1 MKQSHKK
8 LALLAAA
15 VLCAGCIGG
24 AASMQAKADAAVDI
38 SESYSFNDLP
48 FHTGYSNFGYYDA
61 GYVDYTMK
69 IGLFDATAENYGL
82 QAFDTWDKQN
92 TLTLSTVSSLVAQ
105 NWQWK
110 FGQNKS
116 IVTELKSKI
125 TGTIH
130 FDFSGCTLNGWFDW
144 EHFRFSVYRY
154 NAADQTLDTL
164 VQIVKDSTV
173 NAKDKAVYDRT
184 VTVADGDV
192 IYYEIGQGDNG
203 NGYNIQNHHN
213 AKIVVTPTAINQT
226 VVNAYGKK
234 LDAQVGKLVQAN
246 YATEDWEAI
255 GKFVADFKA
264 GTYADAGALVSAYEA
279 AKSGIEAIKP
289 DPLKDKRTALINAM
303 NAYVG
308 KLVEGNYKSENWTLI
323 TTAQSEFVTG
333 APACETE
340 EALQELYDTKLAA
353 IQAVKAYKQT
363 FVNLDYPSKMNANGY
378 DWIKGEIF
386 DTKLYAGTANN
397 LKEFDAQGSS
407 QKIMYSTELNAGF
420 DSPAYYVEDWKW
432 YIGSNKG
439 IITAYKANVDLKLTI
454 TNTYLADKHDSNG
467 WTEET
472 ALTYYIVREGALK
485 EIKVTNAPKKDE
497 DFNGDFYLKAG
508 DMLYIEFNSTII
520 NEGDVRNMEAPCGTK
535 VVADS
540 TAFDA
545 ALYAEQNHDLAQNVV
560 NLIAEKTAALREYY
574 AGLKEEDYSATNWL
588 TIGQYIDSFV
598 EKCEKEVETEADV
611 NALYESIFAEMKAVP
626 SKTQAAAELKE
637 TLDGYVA
644 ELQAEYDKLVKD
656 NAYTAENKTKLDEAF
671 AAGKKAIEEAKSK
684 TVGNQEKVK
693 AIAAIKA
700 VEAKPAKT
708 EKGGCGSSLAMGAMT
723 VVCAAAVALFA
734 AKKKED

>member
-1 MKQSHKK
+1 MKQSYKK
-8 LALLAAA
+8 LTLLAAA

-38 SESYSFNDLP
+38 SESYSFGDLP
-48 FHTGYSNFGYYDA
+48 YHTGYSNFGYYDA
-61 GYVDYTMK
+61 GYVQYTLK
-69 IGLFDATAENYGL
+69 FGAFNESAENYGL
-82 QAFDTWDKQN
+82 QAFDTWDN
-92 TLTLSTVSSLVAQ
+92 ANSLTSTADSQVNAQ
-105 NWQWK
+105 NWVWY
-110 FGQNKS
+110 FANSSS
-116 IVTELKSKI
+116 IVLEIKSAV

-130 FDFSGCTLNGWFDW
+130 FDFSACTLGGWMDTWPFV
-144 EHFRFSVYRY
+144 FGIYRY
-154 NAADQTLDTL
+154 NAAEGKLDTVERVFQNSNSL
-164 VQIVKDSTV
+164 PKDNSTYDHEVAVKE
-173 NAKDKAVYDRT
+173 
-184 VTVADGDV
+184 GDV
-192 IYYEIGQGDNG
+192 IYYEIGQCNAAAR
-203 NGYNIQNHHN
+203 NLQNHHN

-234 LDAQVGKLVQAN
+234 LDAQVAGLVQAN
-246 YATEDWEAI
+246 YEEEDWAAI

-279 AKSGIEAIKP
+279 AKAGIEAIQP

-308 KLVEGNYKSENWTLI
+308 KLVEGNYTSENWTLI
-323 TTAQSEFVTG
+323 TTAQNEFVTG
-333 APACETE
+333 APTCETE

-407 QKIMYSTELNAGF
+407 QNIMYSTELNAGF
-420 DSPAYYVEDWKW
+420 DSPAYYVENWKW

-454 TNTYLADKHDSNG
+454 TNTYLADGHASNG

-611 NALYESIFAEMKAVP
+611 TALYESIFAEMKAVP

-700 VEAKPAKT
+700 IEAKPAKT
-708 EKGGCGSSLAMGAMT
+708 EKGGCGSSLALGAMT

-734 AKKKED
+734 NKKKED